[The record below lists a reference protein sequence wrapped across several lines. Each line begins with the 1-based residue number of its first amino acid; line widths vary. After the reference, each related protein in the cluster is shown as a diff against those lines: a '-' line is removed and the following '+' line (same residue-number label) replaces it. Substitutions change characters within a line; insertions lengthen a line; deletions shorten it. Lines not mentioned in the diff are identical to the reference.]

1 MHLIMH
7 CLAGHAS
14 LPVHS
19 LAYHNITFDSSK
31 RQVSSACQGFDIVLK
46 LQQQLT
52 CLVFTITA
60 FPMKGFSHN
69 SVTHLRSYEPYA
81 KLGARVDLQ
90 VRKLVRARARQTQPI
105 NAEKA
110 ELPPAMPSQ
119 R

>member
-19 LAYHNITFDSSK
+19 LAYHNVTFDSSK
-31 RQVSSACQGFDIVLK
+31 RQVSTACQGFDVVLK

-60 FPMKGFSHN
+60 FPMKGFSHKFCN
-69 SVTHLRSYEPYA
+69 LPEVLRA
-81 KLGARVDLQ
+81 L
-90 VRKLVRARARQTQPI
+90 RQ
-105 NAEKA
+105 AWSKSR
-110 ELPPAMPSQ
+110 PASA
-119 R
+119 